1 MSAIE
6 LQEHLVDQAWGYA
19 QNIIDGDTFVMVV
32 TSVRRGNAYSLRE
45 VERVRLRDVYAP
57 ELHEPGGRAARER
70 LCRRLAGRR
79 IQITVHAR
87 DVYGR
92 ALATISTRT

>member
-1 MSAIE
+1 MARVE
-6 LQEHLVDQAWGYA
+6 LLEHLVDQAWGYA
-19 QNIIDGDTFVMVV
+19 QDIIDGDTFVMRVI
-32 TSVRRGNAYSLRE
+32 SVRRGNAYPLSE

-57 ELHEPGGRAARER
+57 ELHERGGRAARER
-70 LCRRLAGRR
+70 LRRSIAGRR

-92 ALATISTRT
+92 VLATISTRT